1 MATGKNEKVVK
12 LLRLVRGQAGVSRR
26 KAQELIE
33 VGEVELNGRAVRDP
47 FILLEQ
53 EAIKTLPRGTG
64 RLKEEEMDR
73 LYHFV
78 RSLSSTW
85 PHGVVGTNSHR
96 DL

>member
-1 MATGKNEKVVK
+1 MTTGENEKVIK
-12 LLRLVRGQAGVSRR
+12 LLRLVQRQAGVSRR

-33 VGEVELNGRAVRDP
+33 AGEAELNGGTVRDP

-53 EAIKTLPRGTG
+53 EAIKTLPRGTA
-64 RLKEEEMDR
+64 RLKDEEMDR

-78 RSLSSTW
+78 RSLSATW
-85 PHGVVGTNSHR
+85 PHGVAGTDSHR